1 MVQESK
7 IIRNTFY
14 IQLVALIV
22 ADLTQ
27 TIGKMIDGIIIGKY
41 LGVESIAAYGII
53 SPLMSIFSVFG
64 TIVSTGSRNCFT
76 RTIGKGKT
84 NEAQGIFSLSLL
96 FSLFTSVLL
105 MIIIFL
111 FPSEITS
118 LLGASRNVTSLFIKA
133 RDYLIGIAIG
143 LPAINMMSVLVSYLP
158 IDSDRN
164 LPIISAIVLTVSN
177 IVLDL
182 LVVFYFHIDTFGM
195 ALTTSISYYLAVLV
209 LLFHFRKKNI
219 ILHLNIKSIKTKYL
233 KEIAIQGSPIAMC
246 QVGYIV
252 RVAYMNRL
260 LASLATSS
268 VIAAYS
274 VYQQADNF
282 LCALTIG
289 MANTVAIMSGILVG
303 EEDRPRMKRLLLT
316 SLQATLF
323 ITLGVA
329 VLSYLLAPQF
339 SSLFITNDNVALSYS
354 IRAVRTYAIGM
365 PLYGLSLIYFNYFQ
379 GIGKPRLSSITGIL
393 SEAGLLIFSAW
404 FLSFFFKENAVWYS
418 FVMTQILMLIL
429 YVIIIFV
436 YSYKHNLKHMSFW
449 DKILLLPKTF
459 DVNENDRID
468 LSVNQINE
476 VTLLSQTVREFC
488 LSHGCDKKRAYHM
501 SLAVEEMVGNVI
513 EHGFTKDNKK
523 HNVDVRIIK
532 KDNNYILR
540 IRDDCYIFDPK
551 KQLELYSDD
560 DPIHHLGLK
569 IIIATAKEF
578 QYTCILKLNNLYVRI

>member
-84 NEAQGIFSLSLL
+84 SEAQGIFSLSLL

-118 LLGASRNVTSLFIKA
+118 LLGASKNATSLFIKA

-182 LVVFYFHIDTFGM
+182 IVVFYFHIDTFGM

-209 LLFHFRKKNI
+209 LLFHFKKKNI
-219 ILHLNIKSIKTKYL
+219 ILHLNIKSIKMKYL

-246 QVGYIV
+246 QVGYTV

-289 MANTVAIMSGILVG
+289 MANTIAIMSGILVG

-379 GIGKPRLSSITGIL
+379 GIGKARLSSITGIL

-436 YSYKHNLKHMSFW
+436 YSYKNHLKHMSFW

-476 VTLLSQTVREFC
+476 VTLLSQKVREFC

-532 KDNNYILR
+532 KDDDYILR

-560 DPIHHLGLK
+560 DPVHHLGLK